1 MCDRFPLVAFTVTLP
16 EVGFPPAYI
25 VRVDVAVPL
34 GERVTVHGLMAQP
47 VHAGHRGD
55 GGTWRETLPA
65 NPLRLVTATVDVLVV
80 PVWTCRLA
88 GFAVMLKSG
97 VDETTVKY
105 AVTWW
110 DRLPLKPNTGI
121 W

>member
-1 MCDRFPLVAFTVTLP
+1 M
-16 EVGFPPAYI
+16 
-25 VRVDVAVPL
+25 VDV
-34 GERVTVHGLMAQP
+34 P
-47 VHAGHRGD
+47 VA
-55 GGTWRETLPA
+55 
-65 NPLRLVTATVDVLVV
+65 

-97 VDETTVKY
+97 VDETMLKY

-110 DRLPLKPNTGI
+110 ERLPLKPDTVN